1 MLSNFRN
8 LASEDKQIKCQ
19 MLYNYYS
26 CHKDVA
32 MLLILLRFYVND
44 IAYFFS

>member
-1 MLSNFRN
+1 
-8 LASEDKQIKCQ
+8 

-44 IAYFFS
+44 IAYFFFVTVMYTF